1 MQKFIGA
8 SALAIMV
15 VATQSACAH
24 EHGDTRTLP
33 NKIVPAGTA
42 PDVDNPFHP
51 VRLILSSQ
59 ESEGAV
65 TLYEFEVPPHSPGS
79 PPHTHTLEDEY
90 FYILSGSLDVMVNG
104 EVTQLNEGDFAALT
118 RGHSH
123 MFWNGSDAPV
133 RLLMTTTGHSFE
145 AFLAGAA
152 PRLAEEKPESPAE
165 FGAVIGALA
174 AEHGITVSMED
185 LPPEAAAY
193 YQ

>member
-1 MQKFIGA
+1 MQKLIGL
-8 SALAIMV
+8 SGLAITLAAV
-15 VATQSACAH
+15 QACYAH
-24 EHGDTRTLP
+24 VHGEGDAMP
-33 NKIVPAGTA
+33 NKIVPAGIA
-42 PDVDNPFHP
+42 PEVENPFHP

-59 ESEGAV
+59 ESAGEV

-104 EVTQLNEGDFAALT
+104 EVTQLNAGDFAALT

-123 MFWNGSDAPV
+123 MFWNGSDEPV

-145 AFLAGAA
+145 AFMAGVA
-152 PRLAEEKPESPAE
+152 PRLAEEKPETPAE

-174 AEHGITVSMED
+174 AEHGISISMED
-185 LPPEAAAY
+185 MPPEAAAY